1 MFLIT
6 EGPAIFYVDPDAME
20 LKGTI
25 SWSVD
30 EFIIRFLILIRFL

>member
-6 EGPAIFYVDPDAME
+6 EGPAIFYVDPEAMD

-30 EFIIRFLILIRFL
+30 LFDI

>member
-6 EGPAIFYVDPDAME
+6 EGPAIFYVDPEAME

-25 SWSVD
+25 SWSVVL
-30 EFIIRFLILIRFL
+30 F